1 MPRKNIPERK
11 KTAVQLDKEIRDKLN
26 LIKII
31 PEEKLESVIKRLI
44 GFYEENKG

>member
-11 KTAVQLDKEIRDKLN
+11 KTAVQLNKEIRDKLN
-26 LIKII
+26 TLKII

-44 GFYEENKG
+44 ESYEEVKK